1 MSEPTF
7 EQLHPG
13 AASTITTGVD
23 IAGVVGIDMALQA
36 MLDGGLSGGSGA
48 DAVASLPP
56 PTKLASF
63 SVYWDASAMALKMHA
78 PKVVYGSK
86 QVEVADPGALSNDSS
101 YYCVVKTSGSGS
113 ASESGTASETV
124 TAEIATK
131 MPEAAE
137 DGSTTIACVVPICS
151 IDSEGKVTQY
161 HVGAVVASKAGSGAE
176 YIAGDDTNIVFTP
189 ETDDSG
195 SETGKIKVDVY
206 YK

>member
-13 AASTITTGVD
+13 AASTLTTGVD
-23 IAGVVGIDMALQA
+23 IAGVVGIDMAFQA
-36 MLDGGLSGGSGA
+36 MLDSGLSGGSGA
-48 DAVASLPP
+48 DAVAILPP

-63 SVYWDASAMALKMHA
+63 SVYWDASAKALKMHA

-86 QVEVADPGALSNDSS
+86 QVEVTDPGALSSGS
-101 YYCVVKTSGSGS
+101 TYYCVVKTSSSGTT
-113 ASESGTASETV
+113 SESV
-124 TAEIATK
+124 TAEITTE
-131 MPEAAE
+131 MPSEPS
-137 DGSTTIACVVPICS
+137 DGNTTVACVVPICS

-161 HVGAVVASKAGSGAE
+161 HIGAVVASKSGGGAE

-189 ETDDSG
+189 ETGDDG
-195 SETGKIKVDVY
+195 KETGKIKVDVY